1 MLLIV
6 GQDSLIGNA
15 LLREAASRGVPHA
28 GTSRRPGAAYH
39 LDLARPQSEWHLPD
53 AVTSAVICAGIPG
66 IAHCEKNP
74 EATRRINVD
83 ATISLADLLA
93 SKGAHVTFLSSN
105 QVFAPDAEAP
115 DEDHPVNP
123 VTEYGRQK
131 AAVEEHL
138 RARIPCSCVVRL
150 TKVVSPAL
158 PLFAG
163 WTESLRRGERIQ
175 AFEELFFSPL
185 APQPVAA
192 IVTAL
197 ASARQTGTFHLS
209 PNDSISYCQAAL
221 WISNQAGADPALV
234 EPTNAPNPNTP
245 ASCRL
250 TSLHSHPSI
259 ANSIAQM
266 ERALA
271 AGQSRIQHARSIE
284 LRYD

>member
-15 LLREAASRGVPHA
+15 LLKEAASRGVPHA

-93 SKGAHVTFLSSN
+93 SKGAHVTFLSSS
-105 QVFAPDAEAP
+105 QVFAPDAKAP

-123 VTEYGRQK
+123 VTEYGHQK

-138 RARIPCSCVVRL
+138 RALIPLSCIVRT

-158 PLFAG
+158 PIFAH
-163 WTESLRRGERIQ
+163 WIASLACGRRIQ
-175 AFEELFFSPL
+175 AFHNLFLSPL
-185 APQPVAA
+185 APQAVAA
-192 IVTAL
+192 MVIDL
-197 ASARQTGTFHLS
+197 AIAHRTGTAHFS
-209 PNDSISYCQAAL
+209 PEDAISYHEAAL
-221 WISNQAGADPALV
+221 WISTQGEGDASLV

-250 TSLHSHPSI
+250 TSLHNVPSI

-266 ERALA
+266 EGAF
-271 AGQSRIQHARSIE
+271 GGGGIHVETSH
-284 LRYD
+284 